1 MRGRDA
7 RGQRGAARRGTF
19 DVRLWF
25 IVAILLMNAPAVSPA
40 CLPVSLVT
48 VPPVAVA
55 DGSAR
60 AVRPPRRRL
69 ESQFS
74 WPRTSPE
81 AQGLD
86 SGMIA
91 SYRSRVA
98 AGEFGPIHSLLILRH
113 GAIVEES
120 YFGGWQATDLHSVY
134 SVTKSVTALLYG
146 IGLERGLFPAPSD
159 PVVPLF
165 PEYAT
170 LANAV
175 PSKYRITVD
184 DLLTMRAGFTWNE
197 GSVSYLDPSN
207 VFFAM
212 ENSRDWLKFVLDQP
226 MEDEPGT
233 KFRYSSGASVLLGG
247 IIHNASG
254 QQPAD
259 LARDWLFRPLGIL
272 RWQWGT
278 APPGVSNR
286 GFGLSLLPLDM
297 ARIGELVLHDGSW
310 RGVQI
315 VPADWVRVI
324 LSQHVALTQNFGY
337 GEQWWIMPL
346 VADLASSVEGNQ
358 IWLAW
363 GFAGQYI
370 FVVPALDTVIVSTA
384 GCDDETCEGAMS
396 LVPALLASAVIDK

>member
-7 RGQRGAARRGTF
+7 QDKGGAVHRGAFG
-19 DVRLWF
+19 VRLGV
-25 IVAILLMNAPAVSPA
+25 IAGILLTNTPAVSPA
-40 CLPVSLVT
+40 SLPVSKLT
-48 VPPVAVA
+48 ASSVA
-55 DGSAR
+55 SAYEPAR
-60 AVRPPRRRL
+60 TIRPPRRRV

-86 SGMIA
+86 GDVIA

-113 GAIVEES
+113 GALVEES
-120 YFGGWQATDLHSVY
+120 YFGGWHATDLHSAY

-159 PVVPLF
+159 RIAPLF
-165 PEYAT
+165 PEYVP
-170 LANAV
+170 LANSV

-184 DLLTMRAGFTWNE
+184 DLLTMRAGFAWNE

-212 ENSRDWLKFVLDQP
+212 ENSGDWLKFVLDQP
-226 MEDEPGT
+226 MEAEPGT
-233 KFRYSSGASVLLGG
+233 RFRYSSGASVLLGG
-247 IIHNASG
+247 IIRNASA

-259 LARDWLFRPLGIL
+259 LARDWLFRPLEIST
-272 RWQWGT
+272 WQWAT
-278 APPGVSNR
+278 APPGVSNT

-310 RGVQI
+310 RGVQV
-315 VPADWVRVI
+315 VPADWVRMIV
-324 LSQHVALTQNFGY
+324 SQHVALTQNFGY

-346 VADLASSVEGNQ
+346 VADLPSSAAGNQ

-370 FVVPALDTVIVSTA
+370 FIVPALDTVIVSTA
-384 GCDDETCEGAMS
+384 GCYDETCEGAMS
-396 LVPALLASAVIDK
+396 FVPALLASAVLDW